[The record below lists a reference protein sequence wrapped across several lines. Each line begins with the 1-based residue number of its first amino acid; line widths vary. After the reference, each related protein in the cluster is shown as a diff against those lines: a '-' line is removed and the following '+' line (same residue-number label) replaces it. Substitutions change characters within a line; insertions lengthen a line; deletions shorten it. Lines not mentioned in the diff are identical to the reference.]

1 MADKALSEMIAAFAA
16 GCMDKENYMQFK
28 DYVDDGGLLPKGELG
43 ELQNI
48 ISMIPVILD
57 LEKPDPTIKDLVAKK
72 LIGMKEEIK
81 TKIIEGKKKT
91 TVAATKLSR
100 SSISSPK
107 NRTISFIDKKA
118 STATSAFQFGEEEP
132 QNPLQ
137 AKQNKIKESTQEP
150 KIPAMESKKSESPEK
165 ISGPRSIMTPP
176 QLINQ
181 STAEQPKPTTT
192 EKNSSGLMGLVALLL
207 SIVLFSILGYFTFT
221 SIKSLNG
228 TVDDLTTQVNSLKN
242 QISTANNFI
251 SNYTSLIEF
260 FNYKDILVNSLTNS
274 DAAEKGS
281 AQILLSFS
289 QKEGLIQFKNV
300 KLLQPNQGYQVW
312 VQSRGQSYSL
322 GVYQP
327 SGSEYLRISSFTF
340 LPKEN
345 IESYFVTIE
354 SKEGSPT
361 PSNVVYLSSTAK
373 SGIPKGKIK

>member
-28 DYVDDGGLLPKGELG
+28 DYMDEGGNLPKGELG

-57 LEKPDPTIKDLVAKK
+57 LENPDPSIKDLVAKK

-91 TVAATKLSR
+91 TAAATKLSR

-107 NRTISFIDKKA
+107 NKTISFIDKKA
-118 STATSAFQFGEEEP
+118 STATSAFQFGDEEP

-137 AKQNKIKESTQEP
+137 AKQNKAKAQIQEP
-150 KIPAMESKKSESPEK
+150 KTPAMESKKIESPEK
-165 ISGPRSIMTPP
+165 ITGPQSIISPP

-181 STAEQPKPTTT
+181 PTAEQPKPTIP
-192 EKNSSGLMGLVALLL
+192 EKTSSGLMGLVALLL
-207 SIVLFSILGYFTFT
+207 SIVLFSILSYFIFT

-242 QISTANNFI
+242 QIGTANNFI

-260 FNYKDILVNSLTNS
+260 FNYKDILVTGLSSS
-274 DAAEKGS
+274 DTAEKGS
-281 AQILLSFS
+281 AQILLSFG
-289 QKEGLIQFKNV
+289 QKEGLIQFKDV
-300 KLLQPNQGYQVW
+300 KPLQPNQGYQIW
-312 VQSRGQSYSL
+312 VQSKGQSYSL

-327 SGSEYLRISSFTF
+327 GGNEYLKISSFPF

-361 PSNVVYLSSTAK
+361 PSTVIYLSSAA
-373 SGIPKGKIK
+373 GGKRVK

>member
-16 GCMDKENYMQFK
+16 GCMDKDNYMQFK
-28 DYVDDGGLLPKGELG
+28 DYMDDGGFLPKGELG

-57 LEKPDPTIKDLVAKK
+57 LENPDPSIKDLVAKK

-91 TVAATKLSR
+91 SVAATKLSR

-107 NRTISFIDKKA
+107 NKTISFIDKKA
-118 STATSAFQFGEEEP
+118 STATSAFQFGDEEP

-137 AKQNKIKESTQEP
+137 AKQNKAKAQIQEP
-150 KIPAMESKKSESPEK
+150 KPPAMESKKIESPEK
-165 ISGPRSIMTPP
+165 TTEPKSIITPS

-181 STAEQPKPTTT
+181 PTAERPKPTTP

-228 TVDDLTTQVNSLKN
+228 TIDDLTTQVNSLKS
-242 QISTANNFI
+242 QVSTANNFI

-260 FNYKDILVNSLTNS
+260 FNYKDILVTGLSSL
-274 DAAEKGS
+274 DATEKGS

-300 KLLQPNQGYQVW
+300 KPLQPNQGYQIW
-312 VQSRGQSYSL
+312 VQSKGQSYSL

-327 SGSEYLRISSFTF
+327 SGSEYLKISSFPF

-345 IESYFVTIE
+345 IESYYVTIE

-361 PSNVVYLSSTAK
+361 PSTVIYLSSAA
-373 SGIPKGKIK
+373 GGKRVK

>member
-28 DYVDDGGLLPKGELG
+28 DYMDEGGNLPKGELG

-57 LEKPDPTIKDLVAKK
+57 LEKPDPSIKDLVAKK

-91 TVAATKLSR
+91 TAAATKLSR

-107 NRTISFIDKKA
+107 NKTISFIDKKA
-118 STATSAFQFGEEEP
+118 STTTSAFQFGDEEP

-137 AKQNKIKESTQEP
+137 AKQNKIKESIQEP
-150 KIPAMESKKSESPEK
+150 KTPAMDSKKIESPEK
-165 ISGPRSIMTPP
+165 ITGPQSIIAPP

-181 STAEQPKPTTT
+181 STAERPKQTPP
-192 EKNSSGLMGLVALLL
+192 EKTSSGLMGLIALLL
-207 SIVLFSILGYFTFT
+207 SMVLLSILAYFTYT

-228 TVDDLTTQVNSLKN
+228 TIDDLTTQVNSLKS

-260 FNYKDILVNSLTNS
+260 FNYKDILVTGLSSS
-274 DAAEKGS
+274 DPTEKGS

-300 KLLQPNQGYQVW
+300 KPLQPNQGYQIW
-312 VQSRGQSYSL
+312 VQGKGQSYSL

-327 SGSEYLRISSFTF
+327 SGSEYLKISSFPF

-361 PSNVVYLSSTAK
+361 PSNIIYLSSAV
-373 SGIPKGKIK
+373 GGKRVK